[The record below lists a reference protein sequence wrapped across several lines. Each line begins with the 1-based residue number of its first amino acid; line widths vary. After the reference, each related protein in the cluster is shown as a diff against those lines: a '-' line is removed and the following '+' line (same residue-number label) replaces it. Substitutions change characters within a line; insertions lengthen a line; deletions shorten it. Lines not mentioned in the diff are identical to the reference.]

1 MAWAHKTKKI
11 MKIFAAWRKVRDFER
26 VRLPFLASMIDFD
39 IIIEIGYAEELGK
52 PLTLKQL
59 LLVIPSSRTTV
70 RRRLVKLVE
79 AGVVDQRKSASDQRA
94 NVLTISTPSL
104 KLFGKYAGTISTAFN
119 VSFP

>member
-1 MAWAHKTKKI
+1 